1 MPNMTLSIPEEIHEA
16 MKKHKEIRWS
26 EIARNSIME
35 HVKKLEIMDKITSKS
50 RLTMKD
56 VMEIDKKIKSSM
68 AKELR
73 LKWIMNII
81 IDSNVIMS
89 ALIKDSITRKIIKES
104 NLEGYE
110 LEAEVKEGEIKL
122 KKKTKN
128 EDKRPAK

>member
-1 MPNMTLSIPEEIHEA
+1 
-16 MKKHKEIRWS
+16 
-26 EIARNSIME
+26 
-35 HVKKLEIMDKITSKS
+35 
-50 RLTMKD
+50 
-56 VMEIDKKIKSSM
+56 
-68 AKELR
+68 
-73 LKWIMNII
+73 MNII